1 MMLTKVKLERIQRG
15 LRQADVAAL
24 TKGKVPQHRLSLL
37 ERGVTPNP
45 DEVKALADAFNV
57 NPEELFQMA

>member
-1 MMLTKVKLERIQRG
+1 MLPRIKLERIQRG

-37 ERGVTPNP
+37 ERGVVPRP
-45 DEVKALADAFNV
+45 DEAKILADAFNM
-57 NPEELFQMA
+57 NPEELFLMV

>member
-1 MMLTKVKLERIQRG
+1 MVPRIKLERIQKG

-37 ERGVTPNP
+37 ERGVRPRA
-45 DEVKALADAFNV
+45 DEAKALADAFKV
-57 NPEELFQMA
+57 NPEELFRSA